1 MQETLQSTIEKI
13 YIIQP
18 ITRENVKK
26 YRILQEEAVSL
37 IESAGA
43 AYVGTIYQNVREI
56 NAATFIGEGKLQEL
70 QERLDGLSDITIL
83 FNGELS
89 PSQTLNISAALND
102 RKVIDRTTL
111 ILDIFAKNAKS
122 SEGKLQV
129 ELAQLKYIYPRL
141 KGKGAALSRLGG
153 GVGTRGPGETQLET
167 DRRYI
172 RGRLKYL
179 ENRLKETEK
188 RRALQTQRRKKDD
201 IKTIALVGY
210 TNTGKSTLLNT
221 LTGAQTYVKDELFA
235 TLDSTARKWEIDGV
249 PFLLVDTVGFLQDLP
264 HNLIEAFKSTLES
277 ALYCDLAL
285 IVCDAT
291 GNYDMQL
298 ATTLKTLEDMHFSSH
313 YLIVMNKSERV
324 TDTSLLPYGSIPVSA
339 KENMGLDALKK
350 EILRRFQ
357 AEFIFCELY
366 VPYEKT
372 AEYTALKPFIT
383 ERKTEYTDEGQK
395 INAVIPAH
403 YIDKLNKFIIKTV
416 NPEL

>member
-1 MQETLQSTIEKI
+1 MQNNLQKELEKI

-18 ITRENVKK
+18 ITRENADK
-26 YRILQEEAVSL
+26 YRILQAEAVAL

-43 AYVGTIYQNVREI
+43 AYAGTIYQNVHEI
-56 NAATFIGEGKLQEL
+56 NPATYIGAGKLLEL
-70 QERLDGLSDITIL
+70 QERLYGLDEITIL
-83 FNGELS
+83 FNGDLS

-129 ELAQLKYIYPRL
+129 ELAQLKYLYPRL

-172 RGRLKYL
+172 RGRLQYL

-188 RRALQTQRRKKDD
+188 RRALQTARRKKTD

-210 TNTGKSTLLNT
+210 TNTGKSTLLKT
-221 LTGAQTYVKDELFA
+221 LTGAETYVKNELFA
-235 TLDSTARKWEIDGV
+235 TLDPTARKLNIDGV
-249 PFLLVDTVGFLQDLP
+249 EFLLVDTVGFLQDLP

-277 ALYCDLAL
+277 ALHCDLAL

-291 GNYDMQL
+291 GEFDMQIQ
-298 ATTLKTLEDMHFSSH
+298 TTLQTLQELRFSSP
-313 YLIVMNKSERV
+313 YLLVMNKSETLDDLSV
-324 TDTSLLPYGSIPVSA
+324 LPYNSIPVSA
-339 KENMGLDALKK
+339 KENLGLERLKR
-350 EILRRFQ
+350 EILNVFK
-357 AEFIFCELY
+357 EDFLCYELF
-366 VPYEKT
+366 VPYEKSN
-372 AEYTALKPFIT
+372 EYASIKRYLK
-383 ERKTEYTDEGQK
+383 ERRSEFTDEGQK
-395 INAVIPAH
+395 IDVVVPAK
-403 YIDKLNKFIIKTV
+403 YANKCKPF
-416 NPEL
+416 LLS